1 MDKRTIAI
9 EYQVNC
15 NGKTNHPSLK
25 GLLSCNWIINKVKQS
40 VLAASS
46 LVTEKKSLKQALS
59 LKAYSF
65 LGNDKGL

>member
-9 EYQVNC
+9 EYQVDC

-25 GLLSCNWIINKVKQS
+25 GLLCAS